1 MEKTIKEKEYLS
13 EKDIVK
19 VTSVPEFLSKL
30 KKVENVF
37 YNSMDYGA
45 LERYQQWIKKE
56 GLFYYRGEG
65 NLYPK
70 QEALL
75 FRNEGYIPLSKLLRE
90 YEKETANMLSEADR
104 KVILAHGQHHGLAT
118 NLLDITINPLIA
130 LFFACYNAD
139 LSNGYVYLYP
149 KMFTVDLPDEISV
162 NNGCDFS
169 EILKDERAY
178 NQIRARIKA
187 ICNNDRLPNESNTFY
202 KLSSELF
209 FKLKELYEKGL
220 LQNVDQKN
228 EKLIESI
235 KENNSFGI
243 STLLYS
249 VKKSLNRNDID
260 EADMYLKLFQLY
272 LSNFDK
278 VDGEDMIETFN
289 FVYSPVMPFNRARVQ
304 QGSFIYQVSKLRSY
318 TNSHKNSYF
327 GVNGYQRQ
335 EVKNYS
341 TVFKVPKKYKNEIL
355 EDLDRININIKTIYG
370 DFDNIARYLNSKKT
384 NYPAEGE
391 VRVKYI
397 DIDKE

>member
-1 MEKTIKEKEYLS
+1 MKKTNKEKEYLS
-13 EKDIVK
+13 EKNIVK

-65 NLYPK
+65 NLYAK

-139 LSNGYVYLYP
+139 RSDGYVYLYP

-178 NQIRARIKA
+178 NQIRARIRT
-187 ICNNDRLPNESNTFY
+187 IFNNDLLPNKSNTFF

-209 FKLKELYEKGL
+209 LKLRELDKKRL
-220 LQNVDQKN
+220 LQNREQKN
-228 EKLIESI
+228 DKLIEI
-235 KENNSFGI
+235 IRENESFTI
-243 STLLYS
+243 STFLSS
-249 VKKSLNRNDID
+249 VKKALNRSDID

-272 LSNFDK
+272 LNSFDE
-278 VDGEDMIETFN
+278 VDGEEMIETFN

-391 VRVKYI
+391 VRMIHK
-397 DIDKE
+397 DKE